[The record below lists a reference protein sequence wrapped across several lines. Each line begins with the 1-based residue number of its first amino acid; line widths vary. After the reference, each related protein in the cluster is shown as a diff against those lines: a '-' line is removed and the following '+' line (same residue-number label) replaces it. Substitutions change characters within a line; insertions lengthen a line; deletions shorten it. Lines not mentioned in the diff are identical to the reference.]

1 MTKISTSKIAEA
13 VYLSLKN
20 KKGEE
25 LERAL
30 QNAVDFLAKKNL
42 LSKTPEIL
50 KYLEQVQNADLEILS
65 EKVLSKTPLT
75 KQSADELKMALKKRY
90 KAEDVILKLEEDQSL
105 VDGIRIE
112 TQDEVID
119 LSLKNKL
126 NQLQNHLLTNTI

>member
-65 EKVLSKTPLT
+65 AKVLSKTPLT